1 MPEDVDLIEEDLEDL
16 RILFHAE
23 GEGLET
29 EEIVAMCVPLSDLL
43 TVLQLDTGILVN
55 NLKQVWAPACLQPCF
70 SVRHLCKDLESEQT
84 RSLAPLTRL
93 LHEWIGSWYYGLTWY

>member
-55 NLKQVWAPACLQPCF
+55 NLKQVWIPTCLPATMLHCQAHLQGLGECAKCSFAPSWLLWICSRC
-70 SVRHLCKDLESEQT
+70 
-84 RSLAPLTRL
+84 APDSC
-93 LHEWIGSWYYGLTWY
+93 GG

>member
-55 NLKQVWAPACLQPCF
+55 NLKQVWIPTCLPCDHA
-70 SVRHLCKDLESEQT
+70 SLSGTSARTRRMCEMQLCTFMATVDLLPVCT
-84 RSLAPLTRL
+84 
-93 LHEWIGSWYYGLTWY
+93 